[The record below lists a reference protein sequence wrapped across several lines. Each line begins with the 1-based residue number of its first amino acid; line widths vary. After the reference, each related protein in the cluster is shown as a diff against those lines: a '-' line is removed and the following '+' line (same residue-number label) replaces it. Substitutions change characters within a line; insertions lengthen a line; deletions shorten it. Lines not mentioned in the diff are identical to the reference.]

1 MDSSSMSSIVLEP
14 ARFSA
19 WLQREVDA
27 RPLEL
32 FRRVFAAIWLVY
44 DACDLAL
51 NGTALCA
58 SWLLTALNGAPLGL
72 QLNQVALIVC
82 QLGLIVGWRVSEL
95 ALAACALR
103 MFEWW
108 QYFRV
113 NDFLYYAVTAAWLV
127 FAVPVRDH
135 EGRARMP
142 AWVQR
147 GLLVQTGWIY
157 LASALLKLNPAFV
170 SGEHFFVRHGYQLT
184 VMQWPYPALLKPWL
198 LSLRVNAGLAWLTV
212 CSEATLGL
220 LLVLRRGRYVALA
233 LAIGVHG
240 FAALDM
246 NVFFFGASLLAQ
258 VALLFPMS
266 APAAREA

>member
-1 MDSSSMSSIVLEP
+1 MSSIALEP

-27 RPLEL
+27 RPLTL

-44 DACDLAL
+44 DACDLAFS
-51 NGTALCA
+51 GTALCA

-72 QLNQVALIVC
+72 QLNQVALIACELCLVA
-82 QLGLIVGWRVSEL
+82 GFRVSEM

-103 MFEWW
+103 MFEYW

-113 NDFLYYAVTAAWLV
+113 NDFLYYAVTVAWLV
-127 FAVPVRDH
+127 FAVPVRDGQ
-135 EGRARMP
+135 GRARMP

-184 VMQWPYPALLKPWL
+184 VMHWPYPAWLEPWL
-198 LSLRVNAGLAWLTV
+198 LSLRVNAALAWLTV

-220 LLVLRRGRYVALA
+220 LLMLRRGRYLALG
-233 LAIGVHG
+233 LAIGIHG
-240 FAALDM
+240 FAAIDM

-266 APAAREA
+266 APATREA